1 METVTDFIFLGSK
14 ITVDHNCNLAIER
27 CSLEEEL
34 WQTFLLFSRSVV
46 NACSP
51 MNWSTPGFPGF
62 TVSPELAQTH
72 VSDAIQPSHSLP
84 FSSCLQSFPASGSF
98 QMSQFFASG
107 GQSIGVSASAS
118 ALPMNIQDWICYNVA
133 SLRESF
139 FKNNFILA
147 VLVFHWCTRAFFSCG
162 GQGLLSSSS
171 AWASHCSGFSCCRA
185 QALGCVTCSSC
196 GSQTLE
202 HRLSSSDTALPGP
215 GIKLV
220 SPALASIFFTTEPP
234 RKPTSVFYVF
244 FDPCVI
250 WDLNSPT
257 GDWTHIP
264 CTERQNL
271 NQWTARKVPF

>member
-1 METVTDFIFLGSK
+1 MLLGRRAMTDLF
-14 ITVDHNCNLAIER
+14 VVQ
-27 CSLEEEL
+27 SLSCECLQSNEL
-34 WQTFLLFSRSVV
+34 QHARLPCLHCLPR
-46 NACSP
+46 ACSNSCQWCHP
-51 MNWSTPGFPGF
+51 TISF
-62 TVSPELAQTH
+62 
-72 VSDAIQPSHSLP
+72 SLP

-118 ALPMNIQDWICYNVA
+118 AFPMNIQDWICYNVA

-139 FKNNFILA
+139 LKNNFILA
-147 VLVFHWCTRAFFSCG
+147 VLVFRWCTRAFFSCG
-162 GQGLLSSSS
+162 GHGLLSSCS
-171 AWASHCSGFSCCRA
+171 AWASHCSGFSCCGA

-202 HRLSSSDTALPGP
+202 HRLSSCDTVLPGP

-244 FDPCVI
+244 FWSMCHMG
-250 WDLNSPT
+250 S
-257 GDWTHIP
+257 
-264 CTERQNL
+264 
-271 NQWTARKVPF
+271 